1 MLSGDIQDILTR
13 SQKSGWVWE
22 PEAKR
27 LLSLAGI
34 KVPKFSWAK
43 TSREAVAAGESI
55 QYPLVAKIVS
65 PEIIHKSEAGG
76 VTVGI
81 ENEAHLVDVFIR
93 YSRFEGFAGVLIE
106 EMVSGFELIIG
117 AKIDYQFGPVVLL
130 GIGGTAVEV
139 YQDTTIRMAPLSTAD
154 AQFMVNCLQGSQ
166 LLKGYRG
173 AEPVDVAEL
182 AELMTHFS
190 RLVMDLE
197 DRIESIDLN
206 PVKCTGDQCIVADA
220 RIMLKAGN
228 SV

>member
-34 KVPKFSWAK
+34 NVPKFSWAK

-65 PEIIHKSEAGG
+65 PEIIHKSDAGG
-76 VTVGI
+76 VAVGI
-81 ENEAHLVDVFIR
+81 ENEAQLTDVFTR
-93 YSRFEGFAGVLIE
+93 YSHFAGFAGVLIE
-106 EMVSGFELIIG
+106 EMVSGFELIVG
-117 AKIDYQFGPVVLL
+117 AKIDYQFGPVVLF

-139 YQDTTIRMAPLSTAD
+139 YQDTAIRMAPLSAAD
-154 AQFMVNCLQGSQ
+154 TRSMVNSLRGSK

-173 AEPVDVAEL
+173 ADPVNVAQL
-182 AELMTHFS
+182 SELMINFS